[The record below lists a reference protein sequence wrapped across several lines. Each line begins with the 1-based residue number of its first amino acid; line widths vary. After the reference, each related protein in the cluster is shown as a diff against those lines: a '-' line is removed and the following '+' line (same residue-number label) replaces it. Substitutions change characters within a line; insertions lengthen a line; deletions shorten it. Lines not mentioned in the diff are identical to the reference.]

1 MANKSLYSIILP
13 TYNESENLPLMI
25 WLIDNYLNKASIKF
39 EVVIV
44 DDNSPD
50 GTLKIAKKLKVLQIN
65 LLREYFRLL

>member
-1 MANKSLYSIILP
+1 MTNKSLYSVILP

-25 WLIDNYLNKASIKF
+25 WLIDNYLNKTSIKF

-50 GTLKIAKKLKVLQIN
+50 GTLKIAEKLKVLQNN
-65 LLREYFRLL
+65 LLREYFRIL

>member
-25 WLIDNYLNKASIKF
+25 WLIDNYLNKTSIKF

>member
-1 MANKSLYSIILP
+1 MTNKSLYSIILP

-25 WLIDNYLNKASIKF
+25 WLIDNYLNKTSIKF

-50 GTLKIAKKLKVLQIN
+50 GTLKIAEKLKVLQNN
-65 LLREYFRLL
+65 LLREYFRIL